1 MENLVS
7 VFEYNNVPVTF
18 RTDNGTLMVN
28 ATEMAKS
35 FGKTTKDWLRTQ
47 QTKDFISS
55 LSAVRHICLTQL
67 VIVRQGNSSS
77 FEQGT
82 WMHEDIALEF
92 ARWLSPTF
100 AIWCNDRIKELLTI
114 GMTATQP
121 TLEQMIN
128 DPELV
133 IGMATKLKEQQ
144 KLNHTL
150 NTQMRTYQ
158 SEHKRLL
165 RERDKLMPKVEY
177 HDTVISSKGCLTIN
191 MIAASLNITDIRL
204 NKLLCEWGVQY
215 KQSGTYFL
223 FAKYRDK
230 GYTVHKPHPYTDSTG
245 EVKTRQHM
253 YWTEA
258 GKKFIIEQYNNKT
271 KN

>member
-1 MENLVS
+1 
-7 VFEYNNVPVTF
+7 
-18 RTDNGTLMVN
+18 
-28 ATEMAKS
+28 
-35 FGKTTKDWLRTQ
+35 
-47 QTKDFISS
+47 
-55 LSAVRHICLTQL
+55 
-67 VIVRQGNSSS
+67 
-77 FEQGT
+77 
-82 WMHEDIALEF
+82 
-92 ARWLSPTF
+92 
-100 AIWCNDRIKELLTI
+100 
-114 GMTATQP
+114 MTATQP

-133 IGMATKLKEQQ
+133 IGMATKLKELRKANE
-144 KLNHTL
+144 KLS
-150 NTQMRTYQ
+150 TQMRTYQ
-158 SEHKRLL
+158 SEHRRLL

-177 HDTVISSKGCLTIN
+177 HDTVISSKGYLTIN

-204 NKLLCEWGVQY
+204 NKLLCEWSIQY

-253 YWTEA
+253 YWTET
-258 GKKFIIEQYNNKT
+258 GKKFIIEQYNKRI